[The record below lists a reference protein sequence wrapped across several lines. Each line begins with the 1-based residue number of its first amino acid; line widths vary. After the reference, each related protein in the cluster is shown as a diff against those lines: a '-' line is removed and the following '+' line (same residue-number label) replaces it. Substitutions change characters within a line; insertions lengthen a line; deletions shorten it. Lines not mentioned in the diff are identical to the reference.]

1 MYNYIFKLCVFG
13 DYNTGKTSFLN
24 LLQNYNYVNTYE
36 PTIGVEFSSK
46 LFKLNDTETV
56 KVAFWDCAGQ
66 ERFHSVTENFFHNIT
81 GGMLFFD
88 VSCRESYNN
97 VLEWIIKFRK
107 KNDDNIPI
115 ILVGNKID
123 KERVISKNDAYILA
137 TDFNMKY
144 IEISVK
150 KGINIKNALELLLDN
165 IYENKE
171 ENPNIK
177 EVGDEDN
184 YLLLSKP
191 TRYRYCSGCYIS

>member
-123 KERVISKNDAYILA
+123 KKRVISKNDAYILA

-150 KGINIKNALELLLDN
+150 EGINIKNALELLIDN
-165 IYENKE
+165 IYKNKE

-177 EVGDEDN
+177 KVGDEDN

-191 TRYRYCSGCYIS
+191 TRYIYCSSCCIS